1 MLKSIK
7 NYEGY
12 YSVSDD
18 GFVVNDRTGRILKPD
33 NCRASRLK
41 NPYLRI
47 TLSRDNKQE
56 RFALHRVVA
65 NHFIDNPE
73 NKPEVNHLD
82 GNRWNNAKHNL
93 EWCTT
98 EENLE
103 HERKNELFLK
113 GESHGNAKYS
123 KEQVHLI
130 KDLTVKGYSRR
141 ECAELSKTTLS
152 FVKDVRNGRAWK
164 HV

>member
-12 YSVSDD
+12 YSVSDE
-18 GFVVNDRTGRILKPD
+18 GFVVNDKTGRILKPD
-33 NCRASRLK
+33 NCRAARHK

-47 TLSRDNKQE
+47 TLSKENVQQ
-56 RFALHRVVA
+56 RFALHRIVA
-65 NHFIDNPE
+65 THFIENPE

-82 GNRWNNAKHNL
+82 GNRWNNAKDNL

-103 HERKNELFLK
+103 HEKSEDLFLK
-113 GESHGNAKYS
+113 GESHGNAVYT
-123 KEQVHLI
+123 ENQVHLI
-130 KDLTVKGYSRR
+130 REYTQRGYSRK
-141 ECAELSKTTLS
+141 ECAEIAKTTLS
-152 FVKDVRNGRAWK
+152 FVKDVRNGRVWK